1 MLLELT
7 TTCALI
13 YRWTFPELTNLRSAL
28 RPTSE
33 SLKEHTSYIA
43 SDCTNVRRNLL
54 RIRGVEKLMS
64 LFDENKSDADEP
76 EEPNPTD
83 YTGVIILAILFPVLF
98 FFRHIGKTDTGLNV
112 AVCLGMCLVA
122 IRIRWDLRTQLWFW
136 GVIAFVLALHVPL
149 FLMVQWPHAWVP
161 G

>member
-1 MLLELT
+1 
-7 TTCALI
+7 
-13 YRWTFPELTNLRSAL
+13 
-28 RPTSE
+28 
-33 SLKEHTSYIA
+33 
-43 SDCTNVRRNLL
+43 
-54 RIRGVEKLMS
+54 VEKLMS

-122 IRIRWDLRTQLWFW
+122 IRIRWDLKTQLWFW

-161 G
+161 GLALLPIGLADVLIILGAVRFVEKFIVKSLPSDEEQ

>member
-1 MLLELT
+1 
-7 TTCALI
+7 
-13 YRWTFPELTNLRSAL
+13 
-28 RPTSE
+28 
-33 SLKEHTSYIA
+33 
-43 SDCTNVRRNLL
+43 
-54 RIRGVEKLMS
+54 MS

-122 IRIRWDLRTQLWFW
+122 IRIRWDLRTRFWFW
-136 GVIAFVLALHVPL
+136 GVVLFVLALHVPL
-149 FLMVQWPHAWVP
+149 FFVIQWPHGWVP
-161 G
+161 GVALLPIGLADVAIILGAVKFVEKFIVKSPPRDQEA